1 MEKNFVRVRS
11 VKDIIISATLIFS
24 GILLL
29 LLPDSTG
36 IHISGFFI
44 IMIGLLLAFTL
55 KSCYKDEETGF
66 KYCKKERYFEGSR
79 REELSSAISRRGCRC
94 KVNLSQEDKGNS
106 LRLDIYYSQEAGK
119 AYVQIFEYIPYR
131 YEPYSAVYEHELAN
145 VSELIGK

>member
-44 IMIGLLLAFTL
+44 MMIGMLLAFTL

-66 KYCKKERYFEGSR
+66 KYCNKERYFEGSR
-79 REELSSAISRRGCRC
+79 REELSSAISA
-94 KVNLSQEDKGNS
+94 S
-106 LRLDIYYSQEAGK
+106 LRVERADTKFSYCIEILSITLSNRL
-119 AYVQIFEYIPYR
+119 V
-131 YEPYSAVYEHELAN
+131 
-145 VSELIGK
+145 